1 MMQVIGDMPALPKPT
16 MTEFVFPTGI
26 PVNHCKV
33 GICLET
39 QTNCVPVSGN
49 DLRNNQRSQNNG

>member
-26 PVNHCKV
+26 PVNKV
-33 GICLET
+33 GICLDT
-39 QTNCVPVSGN
+39 QSNCVVVSGN
-49 DLRNNQRSQNNG
+49 DLKHNRKEKR

>member
-26 PVNHCKV
+26 PVNMCQV
-33 GICLET
+33 GICLPT
-39 QTNCVPVSGN
+39 QSNCVSSGN
-49 DLRNNQRSQNNG
+49 DLRHNRKEKR

>member
-26 PVNHCKV
+26 PVNLCKV
-33 GICLET
+33 GICLPT
-39 QTNCVPVSGN
+39 QSNCVSGN
-49 DLRNNQRSQNNG
+49 DLRHNQKEKQ